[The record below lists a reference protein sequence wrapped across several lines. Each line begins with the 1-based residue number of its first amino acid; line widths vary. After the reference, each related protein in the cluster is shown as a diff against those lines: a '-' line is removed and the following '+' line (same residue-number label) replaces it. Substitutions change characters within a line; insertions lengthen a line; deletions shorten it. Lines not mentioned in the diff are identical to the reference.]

1 MIRIQKFKFNSFE
14 EHCYLLWRE
23 DAGDMSSESTTSGE
37 TDAQKPCVVIDPG
50 FDTDEDWEKLR
61 GTILERNLRPVAAL
75 LTHAHPDHTYGV
87 HRLCESFDIP
97 VYMNKG
103 EKVTVE
109 ALPAL
114 CRNIGHAVTEDF
126 SARIVTIEDG
136 DHILVTAEG
145 VKLNKEGEAGAGQS
159 AAGTGGEEGAGGEEG
174 RGLDLKV
181 LFTPGHSAGGV
192 CYLCREIAPKEFSKG
207 SGAASSCKNGDS
219 EESATGKDEGW
230 KVLFSGDTLF
240 AGCIGRSDLPG
251 GDYDALMR
259 SIFTK
264 LLHLPGD
271 IDVLPGHG
279 RSTTIADERTKNPF
293 LMPFNEPDEAE

>member
-23 DAGDMSSESTTSGE
+23 DAWDMSSESTTSMTSEGKTSGE
-37 TDAQKPCVVIDPG
+37 ADAQKPCVIIDPG
-50 FDTDEDWEKLR
+50 FDTREDWEKLS
-61 GTILERNLRPVAAL
+61 GTVREHALRPVAAL

-103 EKVTVE
+103 EKVTVG

-126 SARIVTIEDG
+126 SARIVPVEDG
-136 DHILVTAEG
+136 DHILVTIEG
-145 VKLNKEGEAGAGQS
+145 VKLQKEGEDGAGQS
-159 AAGTGGEEGAGGEEG
+159 EAEAGGEEG
-174 RGLDLKV
+174 SGLDLKV
-181 LFTPGHSAGGV
+181 LLTPGHSAGGV
-192 CYLCREIAPKEFSKG
+192 CYLCREIDPKAFSEG
-207 SGAASSCKNGDS
+207 SEAASSSENGNS
-219 EESATGKDEGW
+219 EKSAPIEGW

-293 LMPFNEPDEAE
+293 LMPFNLPDEAE